1 MGKEGDEDV
10 TKWCQGLMEECG
22 NVIKKERQRRQLVQ
36 TMLWTVQHM
45 ARAVTMGRQCN
56 QRGNMVYEALVY
68 ACFHSGEPTEDCSR
82 KASEWGF
89 VVHGGPPGQRKA
101 ERSIVFAAPE
111 GKQPDFFWGDCFQA
125 DEREPRFYS
134 AHTFTCLTSFTVESN
149 DDRTFRFSFFLPR
162 MFPFV
167 HCAAWLYCWLSA
179 SPSLLPPLSSRC
191 PRLSAALHGI
201 FDVHSKTVSSSP
213 CALQRP
219 PIGMA
224 EIPLLVKWSV
234 RLNMPTLRAK
244 HLPFCEFLDNVGRCS
259 LTVTDPSDS
268 YSVASFS
275 FTPDKRVDGQFL
287 HDSVSGSLIGRP
299 LRRGTMTPVPDF
311 STVFIL
317 TKEFRGLHLHFSIV
331 CSIQLNQFK
340 TSSSSSHNLICCFGF
355 FFFFWLN
362 KVG

>member
-1 MGKEGDEDV
+1 MGPACPEKGTEQKKRGDLLLDVLVADSLASMRTALASLPPAPFARLVAVPLSSSDPALLENLKATAAMVSEDLLHFYVLPAELEKGKDPTTRKSPEKETDQKEKMGKEVDENV
-10 TKWCQGLMEECG
+10 TKWCKGLMEECG
-22 NVIKKERQRRQLVQ
+22 KVIKKEKQRRQLVQ

-89 VVHGGPPGQRKA
+89 VVHGGLPSQRKA

-125 DEREPRFYS
+125 DEREDRFYS

-201 FDVHSKTVSSSP
+201 FDVHSIDRK
-213 CALQRP
+213 
-219 PIGMA
+219 
-224 EIPLLVKWSV
+224 SV
-234 RLNMPTLRAK
+234 
-244 HLPFCEFLDNVGRCS
+244 V
-259 LTVTDPSDS
+259 
-268 YSVASFS
+268 
-275 FTPDKRVDGQFL
+275 
-287 HDSVSGSLIGRP
+287 
-299 LRRGTMTPVPDF
+299 
-311 STVFIL
+311 
-317 TKEFRGLHLHFSIV
+317 
-331 CSIQLNQFK
+331 
-340 TSSSSSHNLICCFGF
+340 
-355 FFFFWLN
+355 
-362 KVG
+362 